1 MARSTAFTLCT
12 ADGIEVSV
20 TVNESTLHQMYKN
33 GNGGLLALQ
42 FCSAVGGAKNGL
54 RIKLPMAMDKVTL
67 DSVKDCL
74 EDFFSQS
81 AGAVD
86 EIDSPSFQVHISYE
100 MASGPF
106 LAALDYLQV
115 PVGDGPI
122 FDTVAAKWKY
132 QVTVRVEEI
141 GRQIVTQFLEPA
153 LLGGANM
160 SAFSETLV
168 LFQIK
173 PKSVRPR
180 EGYVVGI
187 ELEPGEWAMVMGQ
200 RNALVFA
207 SVQEKRPR
215 SKGVKF
221 YRIYDTLC
229 GSQQML
235 CCDNM
240 LLEKEVDWDDTFDT
254 LVAELFEN
262 SFKKTL
268 FLEVL
273 KASGRLAGLGIE
285 ILDDANAV
293 LFTAPWLG

>member
-1 MARSTAFTLCT
+1 M
-12 ADGIEVSV
+12 
-20 TVNESTLHQMYKN
+20 HQMYKN
-33 GNGGLLALQ
+33 GVGGLLALQ
-42 FCSAVGGAKNGL
+42 FCSEVGGAKNGL
-54 RIKLPMAMDKVTL
+54 RIKLPMAMNKVTL

-86 EIDSPSFQVHISYE
+86 EIDSRSFQVHISYE
-100 MASGPF
+100 VASGPF

-115 PVGDGPI
+115 PIGDGPI
-122 FDTVAAKWKY
+122 FDTVAAKWKH
-132 QVTVRVEEI
+132 QVAVRVEEI
-141 GRQIVTQFLEPA
+141 GLQIVTQFLEPT

-168 LFQIK
+168 LFQLK

-180 EGYVVGI
+180 EGYAVGI

-200 RNALVFA
+200 RNAVVFA

-229 GSQQML
+229 GSQQTL

-240 LLEKEVDWDDTFDT
+240 LLEKEVDWDDAFDT
-254 LVAELFEN
+254 MVAELFEN
-262 SFKKTL
+262 SFKKIL

-273 KASGRLAGLGIE
+273 KASGRLAGLGIK